1 MATNDKRPVMD
12 EGVPKPAVPFRAGGK
27 NRGDLATRKTALS
40 DTGSIG
46 YVPGHEGSG
55 RGSSLR
61 AGYVHEAPVTPAARP
76 AVGELQPLA
85 MRRPM
90 PREQMV
96 SSTPGHTGAI
106 VRFLDGH
113 SEIHRE
119 RPELVAE
126 MNDPYTHPDD
136 REAARQEIAHRDAIH
151 SHKYW

>member
-1 MATNDKRPVMD
+1 MSTKKTPVQD
-12 EGVPKPAVPFRAGGK
+12 LGVPKPEVPFRAGGK
-27 NRGDLATRKTALS
+27 GQGSLATRKTALS
-40 DTGSIG
+40 DSGSIG
-46 YVPGHEGSG
+46 YVPGHEGTG

-61 AGYVHEAPVTPAARP
+61 AGYVREAPVPPARP
-76 AVGELQPLA
+76 GVPGDELVPLA

-113 SEIHRE
+113 SEVHRE

-126 MNDPYTHPDD
+126 MNDPYTHPDG

-151 SHKYW
+151 NHKYW